1 MNSKPALALAIVVI
15 LILNI
20 VQTTHAQK
28 IVPLYPEGKIPFAKP
43 GGEVPQLTLF
53 KPAKDLSKGA
63 AVIVC
68 AGGGYGGRM
77 DSYEGVEPCKKL
89 NEAGITA
96 FLLDYRLPRDQF
108 MDHKELVPLTD
119 AQRAIQY
126 IRENAAQLGVNPKR
140 IGIMGFSAGGHLAAT
155 AGTHFTK
162 TALSNPKNTS
172 LRPDF
177 IVLVY
182 PVISMKDGLTHQ
194 GSRENLLG
202 KNPDSL
208 AVTSFSNELQVGPQ
222 TPPAYITHGMDD
234 GLVPVANSLLFYAAL
249 KDHSVPA
256 ELMLYAHGQHGYGT
270 HNQQAKVQWIDDCI
284 RWIKGL

>member
-1 MNSKPALALAIVVI
+1 MMKLKTALAIVVS
-15 LILNI
+15 LILYT
-20 VQTTHAQK
+20 VQTAHAQK
-28 IVPLYPEGKIPFAKP
+28 AVPLYPEGKVPFAKQ
-43 GGEVPQLTLF
+43 GGEVPRLRVY

-68 AGGGYGGRM
+68 AGGGYGARM

-96 FLLDYRLPRDQF
+96 FLLDYRLPKDEF

-126 IRENAAQLGVNPKR
+126 IRENAAQLGVNPKK

-155 AGTHFTK
+155 TGTHFTK

-177 IVLVY
+177 IVLAY

-208 AVTSFSNELQVGPQ
+208 TVASFSNEMQVNQQ

-249 KDHSVPA
+249 KDHAVPA

-270 HNQQAKVQWIDDCI
+270 HNRQAKVQWIDDCI